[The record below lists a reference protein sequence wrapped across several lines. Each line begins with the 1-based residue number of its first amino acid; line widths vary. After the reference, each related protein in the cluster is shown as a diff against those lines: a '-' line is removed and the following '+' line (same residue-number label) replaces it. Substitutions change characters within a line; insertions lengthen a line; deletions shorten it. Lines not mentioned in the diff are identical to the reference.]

1 MTIRLMRRGAV
12 AGWTARGGAEL
23 GRGVRRDSRH
33 RRSREMTYLRADRVT
48 HPENAICHRA
58 TLAPVGSSTPKA
70 CKPFSTFNTT
80 PVAILLCELSSICR
94 KAKTVHAP
102 GSMGHSW

>member
-1 MTIRLMRRGAV
+1 MVGPVSFCCDV
-12 AGWTARGGAEL
+12 ASCHSRQSH
-23 GRGVRRDSRH
+23 RRDAQKVRK
-33 RRSREMTYLRADRVT
+33 SREMTHLRADRVT

-58 TLAPVGSSTPKA
+58 TLALAASSTPKA

-80 PVAILLCELSSICR
+80 PVAIVLCELSSICR
-94 KAKTVHAP
+94 KAKAVHAA